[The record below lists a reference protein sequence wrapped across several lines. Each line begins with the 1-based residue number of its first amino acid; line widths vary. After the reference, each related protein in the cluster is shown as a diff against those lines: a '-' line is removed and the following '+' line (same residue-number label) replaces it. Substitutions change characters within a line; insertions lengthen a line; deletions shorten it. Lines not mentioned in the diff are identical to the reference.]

1 LTASHLCRASMQR
14 MAPWGEGR
22 WSRDAQLFCA
32 SDKGGWVDL
41 RLPVEKSGFYRIDL
55 YATRAPDFGKFQ
67 VSMGSKP
74 LGPVIDGYG
83 QQVQPTGPIRLGT
96 VRLEAGKVTLRFE
109 VLDKNAA
116 STGYAFGID
125 CLDFVRKEMRVA
137 TATTASRTAAL
148 ARIRPGHKAV
158 LLAQAV
164 RHGATISA
172 NLKPFLR

>member
-1 LTASHLCRASMQR
+1 M
-14 MAPWGEGR
+14 
-22 WSRDAQLFCA
+22 
-32 SDKGGWVDL
+32 DL

-55 YATRAPDFGKFQ
+55 YATRAPDFGKFR
-67 VSMGSKP
+67 VSLGSKP